1 MIDHGVF
8 DHHIIAVLEAGP
20 VYTDFKKL
28 SDFREQS
35 FKRLRWLFED
45 YKVLEGKSV
54 AVDEI
59 LPAQAGLATIED
71 LFERYE
77 RARHRAGIWPRA
89 RSVDAD
95 RSALHSCRQ
104 YSKNSIPREDI
115 SRGTPTVEKKPN
127 LFRARMRVFKHRRRG
142 RDHNHKSLLL
152 SLSPA
157 DHDPSHAQ

>member
-8 DHHIIAVLEAGP
+8 DHHIIAVREAGP

-59 LPAQAGLATIED
+59 LLAEAGFTTIED

-77 RARHRAGIWPRA
+77 
-89 RSVDAD
+89 
-95 RSALHSCRQ
+95 
-104 YSKNSIPREDI
+104 
-115 SRGTPTVEKKPN
+115 
-127 LFRARMRVFKHRRRG
+127 
-142 RDHNHKSLLL
+142 
-152 SLSPA
+152 
-157 DHDPSHAQ
+157 